1 MLRLHCLMSEQDGTG
16 LEQGGSD
23 DASRQSKQSAQ
34 LGCCLAR
41 GSQTRRNV
49 YQESTACRSIFPA
62 SASPSGRT
70 IARAGYHHYDG
81 ILPFALRDQVCFV
94 RTWSTPYMAA
104 LGAIAAYVRTGRAC
118 THVCRETAKSLL
130 YRLKIKP
137 VIVVNDS

>member
-41 GSQTRRNV
+41 GSWTHRNV

-62 SASPSGRT
+62 SASPRDNNSNRQ
-70 IARAGYHHYDG
+70 G
-81 ILPFALRDQVCFV
+81 ITMAVVPCLLLCIPLYCAFRGNRCV
-94 RTWSTPYMAA
+94 RPYMA
-104 LGAIAAYVRTGRAC
+104 G
-118 THVCRETAKSLL
+118 THVRRKKD
-130 YRLKIKP
+130 RF
-137 VIVVNDS
+137 